1 MKFLHVLIYLVASVV
16 LAINIP
22 ENKDWLTKTL
32 LSFGLPKNYLDYLS
46 YIQHSSIANKSLLI
60 GLGGWLLLLLCHLFW
75 PKKKNK
81 FDNCKTIKDLRALKW
96 REFEELVAYIFEK
109 KGYNVT
115 HNGANGGGGD
125 GNIDVIAKK
134 RFTKL
139 LIQCKHYRNPIDV
152 NEVRKI
158 LGTSIIHKGKPVIY
172 TTSSF
177 TKPAIEEA
185 KKGKVILVDGES
197 VVKEL
202 LKL

>member
-1 MKFLHVLIYLVASVV
+1 M
-16 LAINIP
+16 
-22 ENKDWLTKTL
+22 
-32 LSFGLPKNYLDYLS
+32 
-46 YIQHSSIANKSLLI
+46 
-60 GLGGWLLLLLCHLFW
+60 
-75 PKKKNK
+75 
-81 FDNCKTIKDLRALKW
+81 
-96 REFEELVAYIFEK
+96 VAYIFEK
-109 KGYNVT
+109 KGYKVT

-134 RFTKL
+134 RFAKL

-185 KKGKVILVDGES
+185 KKGKVILVDGEN
-197 VVKEL
+197 VVREL

>member
-1 MKFLHVLIYLVASVV
+1 MKFLHVLIYLTVSVV
-16 LAINIP
+16 LAFNIP
-22 ENKDWLTKTL
+22 ESKDWLTKTL
-32 LSFGLPKNYLDYLS
+32 LSFGISKEHLNYLS
-46 YIQHSSIANKSLLI
+46 YIQHSWLANKLILI
-60 GLGGWLLLLLCHLFW
+60 GLVGWLLLLLCHLFW

-96 REFEELVAYIFEK
+96 REFEELVAYIFER
-109 KGYNVT
+109 KGYNVI

-134 RFTKL
+134 RFAKL

-172 TTSSF
+172 TTSNF

-197 VVKEL
+197 IVKEL